1 MSNKHLVVE
10 IATWGSVSY
19 VQSLALRFDVLRK
32 PLGLVFDPAIFL
44 QENLDVH
51 LIAKHGDWVVGCMI
65 LTPKEQQFKMRQ
77 VAVDPR
83 FQRQGVGSKMV
94 EYAEQYAAMQQG
106 SAIVLHARDSAIPFY
121 HALGYSTVG
130 EGFEEVGIPHHAMQ
144 KSLVG

>member
-19 VQSLALRFDVLRK
+19 VQSLALRFEVLRK
-32 PLGLVFDPAIFL
+32 PLGLVFDPSIFL

-65 LTPKEQQFKMRQ
+65 LTPKEQLFKMRQ

-83 FQRQGVGSKMV
+83 FQRQGVGSKWLNMRSNTPQCNRV
-94 EYAEQYAAMQQG
+94 VPSYCMPVIQQFRFIMPWVT
-106 SAIVLHARDSAIPFY
+106 ALWVRDLKR
-121 HALGYSTVG
+121 LGFPTT
-130 EGFEEVGIPHHAMQ
+130 PC
-144 KSLVG
+144 KSHW